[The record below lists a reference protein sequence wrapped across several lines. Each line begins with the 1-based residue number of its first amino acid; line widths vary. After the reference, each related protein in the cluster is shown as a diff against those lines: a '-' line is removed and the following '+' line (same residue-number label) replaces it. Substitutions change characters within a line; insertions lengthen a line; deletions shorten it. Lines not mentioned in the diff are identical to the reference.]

1 MKIATW
7 NINSMKVRLPH
18 ILRWLSEQSPDI
30 VALQELKQQDA
41 DFPIEQINTAGY
53 QALWSGQK
61 TYNGVALLTR
71 NTGEDIEKGFVNF
84 EDEQK
89 RLLAATID
97 GIRVINVYV
106 PNGQSVASDKYQ
118 YKLLWLEHLYAYLQ
132 DALTRYEKVLV
143 LGDFNIAPQDNDV
156 YDPKAWEGQVLCS
169 ALERAALEKIMSL
182 GFQDTFRLFAQA
194 PEIYSWWDYRTF
206 AFAGN
211 RGLRIDLL
219 LASSAL
225 AKQIDH
231 CWVDT
236 RPRTWERPSDHAP
249 VLIEC
254 NMPLQ
259 GA

>member
-41 DFPIEQINTAGY
+41 DFPISQINAAGY

-61 TYNGVALLTR
+61 TYNGVALLAR
-71 NTGEDIEKGFVNF
+71 NTGEDIEKAFLNF

-106 PNGQSVASDKYQ
+106 PNGQSVGSEKYQ
-118 YKLLWLEHLYAYLQ
+118 YKLLWLEHLHAYLQ

-143 LGDFNIAPQDNDV
+143 LGDFNIAPHDNDV
-156 YDPKAWEGQVLCS
+156 YDPKAWEEQVLCS
-169 ALERAALEKIMSL
+169 ALERAALEKIMHL

-194 PEIYSWWDYRTF
+194 PETYSWWDYRTF
-206 AFAGN
+206 AFAAN

-219 LASSAL
+219 LANPAL
-225 AKQIDH
+225 AKQIRR
-231 CWVDT
+231 CWVDIN
-236 RPRTWERPSDHAP
+236 PRTWERPSDHAP
-249 VLIEC
+249 VLIEI
-254 NMPLQ
+254 
-259 GA
+259 